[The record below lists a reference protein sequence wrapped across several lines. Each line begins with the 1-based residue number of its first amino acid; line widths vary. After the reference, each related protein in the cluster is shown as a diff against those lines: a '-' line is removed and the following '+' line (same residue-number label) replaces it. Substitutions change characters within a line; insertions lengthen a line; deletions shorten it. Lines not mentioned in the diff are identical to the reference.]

1 MIDTIFTSTQIIFY
15 LVATTA
21 ILKIGFDVSI
31 LFRTINSKIKYE
43 TDQRK
48 FWDSQE
54 ELANSSVL
62 QDI

>member
-1 MIDTIFTSTQIIFY
+1 MIDTIFISTQIIFY

-21 ILKIGFDVSI
+21 ILKIGFDLSSLI
-31 LFRTINSKIKYE
+31 RTINSKIDYE
-43 TDQRK
+43 TTQRK
-48 FWDSQE
+48 YWDNQE